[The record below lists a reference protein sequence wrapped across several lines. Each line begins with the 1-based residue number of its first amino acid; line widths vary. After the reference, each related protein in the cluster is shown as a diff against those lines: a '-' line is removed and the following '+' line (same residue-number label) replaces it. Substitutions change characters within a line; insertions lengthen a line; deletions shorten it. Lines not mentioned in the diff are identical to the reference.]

1 MKCRKLGRPFL
12 QHIRDANSF
21 QHETRQ
27 MNSAK
32 GSSKRSEA
40 RPAPPAA
47 NAAHASLGYR
57 PLYRQVKELLM
68 KRLGDGSWAPGQL
81 LPSEP
86 EIAAGLGVS
95 PGTVRKALDEMS
107 AESLLVRRQ
116 GRGTFVASHDE
127 ERILFQFFRM
137 VSDNG
142 VRRFP
147 ESRTISVSVAKADEL
162 ASKRLGISLKESIV
176 AIERVRSLDG
186 RPCIHEKIVLP
197 RMLFPGIERI
207 KDLPNNLY
215 ALYSVKYGVT
225 IARGSESLK
234 AVAAGKRQVEL
245 LGSGPGEPILLIDR
259 VALGVD
265 GTPAEWR
272 RSLCRTDQSHYL
284 SDLK

>member
-1 MKCRKLGRPFL
+1 MKQTFHESRP
-12 QHIRDANSF
+12 
-21 QHETRQ
+21 
-27 MNSAK
+27 MNNAK
-32 GSSKRSEA
+32 GNSKRSEA
-40 RPAPPAA
+40 GPTPPAA
-47 NAAHASLGYR
+47 SAAHASLGYR

-107 AESLLVRRQ
+107 SESLLVRRQ

-162 ASKRLGISLKESIV
+162 ASKRLGIGLKDSIV
-176 AIERVRSLDG
+176 TIERVRSLDG
-186 RPCIHEKIVLP
+186 RRPSIHEKIVLP
-197 RMLFPGIERI
+197 RALFPGIERI

-234 AVAAGKRQVEL
+234 AVAAGKRQAEL
-245 LGSGPGEPILLIDR
+245 LGSEPGEPILLIDR
-259 VALGVD
+259 VAQGVD

>member
-1 MKCRKLGRPFL
+1 
-12 QHIRDANSF
+12 
-21 QHETRQ
+21 

-32 GSSKRSEA
+32 GNSKRSEA
-40 RPAPPAA
+40 RATPPAA
-47 NAAHASLGYR
+47 SIAHASLGYR

-127 ERILFQFFRM
+127 ARILFQFFRM
-137 VSDNG
+137 VSDKG
-142 VRRFP
+142 ERRFP
-147 ESRTISVSVAKADEL
+147 ESRTISVAVTKADQC
-162 ASKRLGISLKESIV
+162 AAARLGIGLKESIV
-176 AIERVRSLDG
+176 TIERVRSLDG
-186 RPCIHEKIVLP
+186 RPCIHEHIVLP
-197 RMLFPGIERI
+197 RAMYPGIERI
-207 KDLPNNLY
+207 RDLPNNLY
-215 ALYSVKYGVT
+215 ALYSTRYGVT

-234 AVAAGKRQVEL
+234 AVAAGRRQVEL
-245 LGSGPGEPILLIDR
+245 LGCEAGEPILLIDR

-265 GTPAEWR
+265 GTRAEWR
-272 RSLCRTDQSHYL
+272 RSLCRTDQAHYL
-284 SDLK
+284 TDLK

>member
-1 MKCRKLGRPFL
+1 
-12 QHIRDANSF
+12 
-21 QHETRQ
+21 

-32 GSSKRSEA
+32 GNSKRSEA
-40 RPAPPAA
+40 RPAPLAG
-47 NAAHASLGYR
+47 NATRASLGYR

-68 KRLGDGSWAPGQL
+68 KRLGDGSWLPGQL

-107 AESLLVRRQ
+107 SESLLVRRQ

-137 VSDNG
+137 VSDG
-142 VRRFP
+142 GERRFP
-147 ESRTISVSVAKADEL
+147 ESRTISVEVAKADEL
-162 ASKRLGISLKESIV
+162 ASKRLGIGLKESVV

-197 RMLFPGIERI
+197 RALFPGIERI

-215 ALYSVKYGVT
+215 ALYSTKYGVT

-234 AVAAGKRQVEL
+234 AVAAGARQVEL
-245 LGSGPGEPILLIDR
+245 LETAFGEPILLIDR

-265 GTPAEWR
+265 GTRAEWR

>member
-1 MKCRKLGRPFL
+1 MQK
-12 QHIRDANSF
+12 NSF
-21 QHETRQ
+21 QHENRR
-27 MNSAK
+27 MSSAK
-32 GSSKRSEA
+32 GNSKRSEA

-47 NAAHASLGYR
+47 TAAHASLGYR

-107 AESLLVRRQ
+107 SESLLVRRQ

-137 VSDNG
+137 VSDSG
-142 VRRFP
+142 ERRFP
-147 ESRTISVSVAKADEL
+147 ESRTISVSLAKADEL
-162 ASKRLGISLKESIV
+162 AATRLGIAIKDSVV

-197 RMLFPGIERI
+197 RALFPGIERI

-234 AVAAGKRQVEL
+234 AVAAGPRQVEL
-245 LGSGPGEPILLIDR
+245 LQSEPGEPILLIDR

>member
-1 MKCRKLGRPFL
+1 
-12 QHIRDANSF
+12 
-21 QHETRQ
+21 

-32 GSSKRSEA
+32 GISKRSEA
-40 RPAPPAA
+40 RPTPLAA
-47 NAAHASLGYR
+47 AGAAHASLGYR

-107 AESLLVRRQ
+107 SESLLVRRQ

-137 VSDNG
+137 VSDTG
-142 VRRFP
+142 ARRFP
-147 ESRTISVSVAKADEL
+147 ESRTISVTVAKADEP
-162 ASKRLGISLKESIV
+162 ASARLGIGLKESV
-176 AIERVRSLDG
+176 VVIERVRSLDE

-197 RMLFPGIERI
+197 RALFPGIERI

-234 AVAAGKRQVEL
+234 AVAADARQVEL
-245 LGSGPGEPILLIDR
+245 LASELGEPILLIDR

-265 GTPAEWR
+265 GTRAEWR
-272 RSLCRTDQSHYL
+272 RSLCRTDRSHYL

>member
-1 MKCRKLGRPFL
+1 
-12 QHIRDANSF
+12 
-21 QHETRQ
+21 
-27 MNSAK
+27 
-32 GSSKRSEA
+32 
-40 RPAPPAA
+40 
-47 NAAHASLGYR
+47 
-57 PLYRQVKELLM
+57 
-68 KRLGDGSWAPGQL
+68 
-81 LPSEP
+81 
-86 EIAAGLGVS
+86 
-95 PGTVRKALDEMS
+95 
-107 AESLLVRRQ
+107 
-116 GRGTFVASHDE
+116 VASHDE

-162 ASKRLGISLKESIV
+162 ASKRLGIGLKDSIV

-186 RPCIHEKIVLP
+186 RPSIHEKIVLP
-197 RMLFPGIERI
+197 RALFPGIERI

-245 LGSGPGEPILLIDR
+245 LGSEPGEPILLIDR